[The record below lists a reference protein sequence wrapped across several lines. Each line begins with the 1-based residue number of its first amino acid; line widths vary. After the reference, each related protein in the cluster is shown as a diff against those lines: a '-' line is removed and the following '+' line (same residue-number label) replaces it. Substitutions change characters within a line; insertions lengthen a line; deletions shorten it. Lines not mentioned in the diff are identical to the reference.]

1 MSANFTANKIG
12 RGAFWSIINQSV
24 AQILALLV
32 FLVTARFV
40 SKEAFGIMAVC
51 LLLVE
56 AFRQIGIESV
66 AASIVARRDVG
77 DETFNAAFVLMLASG
92 AAGALIL
99 FLLAE
104 PIARLLDNS
113 EIASSLQW
121 TSILL
126 FTTGLSKTHEAWLT
140 KQLMFKVLAIRSLLA
155 ITVGG
160 AIGIGMA
167 INGYGLLS
175 LIAQQLVTSL
185 VGTATL
191 WLTTRWKPS
200 IKTTWQDVASVVRHS
215 RHVSLSA
222 AASFVSMQSDVFFA
236 SYYLGAA
243 ETGVFNAAKRIS
255 VAMWLMISSSLNS
268 VALPIQAALRDDA
281 KRSSDAYL
289 KCVYLS
295 ICITGPLYV
304 GIAALSPDV
313 VYVLLGAKWAD
324 VAPVLAFLSLS
335 AFVTALSQ
343 YNSNILMVF
352 SKAHWQTTIT
362 LISGAGNFILF
373 FVLARHGLIAL
384 TSGFLI
390 KTIVFSPLSILP
402 TLRLLGI
409 GWTTYLKC
417 IVAPLVSSLVMGA
430 CVYLLA
436 LEIPELSP
444 GLRLLL
450 LIPAGVLIY
459 LVAMLVTNRR
469 AVLEVL
475 TLLRQTLRRET

>member
-66 AASIVARRDVG
+66 AASIVSRRDIG
-77 DETFNAAFVLMLASG
+77 DETFNAAFVLMLTSG

-104 PIARLLDNS
+104 PIAALLGNK

-155 ITVGG
+155 ISIGG
-160 AIGIGMA
+160 AIGIWMA
-167 INGYGLLS
+167 IQGYGLLS

-191 WLTTRWKPS
+191 WMTTRWKPS
-200 IKTTWQDVASVVRHS
+200 IKTTWKDVSSVLSHS

-313 VYVLLGAKWAD
+313 VFVLLGSKWAD

-373 FVLARHGLIAL
+373 FILARHGLLAL

-409 GWTTYLKC
+409 GWVTYLKR
-417 IVAPLVSSLVMGA
+417 ILAPLISSLIMGA
-430 CVYLLA
+430 CIYFLA
-436 LEIPELSP
+436 LEMSQFSP

-450 LIPAGVLIY
+450 LIPAGVVIY
-459 LVAMLVTNRR
+459 LAVMLATNRH
-469 AVLEVL
+469 AVLDVFSL
-475 TLLRQTLRRET
+475 FKQTLRRDK